1 MRCSAT
7 SNKAAVA
14 ASVAAAPDS
23 GLPFCE
29 AGSASCTKP
38 RRSRSCLPAAVGL
51 DHATVDDC
59 EAAADDQHDKASA
72 GNDSNRKQP
81 HQLIHL
87 LTEATWNE
95 QQHHFS
101 SPGKRLQGGG
111 AGKSI
116 SGSGPTAAAGSPSK
130 KQKPTG
136 DAAAGPTDLLV
147 IAPTA
152 AAAAGYSLRPRQ
164 LSYSSSTSSSS
175 FNTSSS
181 LQRSSSRTSTAAGAT
196 AACGVGGATQRSSRQ
211 RQANQNHSN
220 MSVSVQQRSN
230 SSSSR
235 DRSTAVS
242 QGATRGTHSQGTT
255 TDMRAAQ
262 GHRDTREA
270 STRTAVKLKTASS
283 RAQACKKQQQQD
295 QEASG
300 ARGALAALTFNCS
313 ADAAGGQ

>member
-1 MRCSAT
+1 
-7 SNKAAVA
+7 
-14 ASVAAAPDS
+14 
-23 GLPFCE
+23 
-29 AGSASCTKP
+29 
-38 RRSRSCLPAAVGL
+38 L

-136 DAAAGPTDLLV
+136 NAAAGPTDLLV

-164 LSYSSSTSSSS
+164 LSYSSSTSR
-175 FNTSSS
+175 NWQ
-181 LQRSSSRTSTAAGAT
+181 LSR
-196 AACGVGGATQRSSRQ
+196 
-211 RQANQNHSN
+211 
-220 MSVSVQQRSN
+220 
-230 SSSSR
+230 
-235 DRSTAVS
+235 
-242 QGATRGTHSQGTT
+242 
-255 TDMRAAQ
+255 
-262 GHRDTREA
+262 
-270 STRTAVKLKTASS
+270 
-283 RAQACKKQQQQD
+283 QQQQRL
-295 QEASG
+295 QGQCRQLYG
-300 ARGALAALTFNCS
+300 AAPVML
-313 ADAAGGQ
+313 